1 MIIHTKLKAQNMMQ
15 MQSCSKITYFIR
27 LISKSNYFNTSSV
40 DLKITL
46 LNFEAFEAKKIIKYL
61 RKVFGCTAA
70 VLCNLNFPAL
80 LFIISLYEGESGLG
94 RLLSW
99 QGCVWL
105 TRAGLHLLLRL
116 VNIYFLVIFIR
127 HFSRFFR

>member
-1 MIIHTKLKAQNMMQ
+1 
-15 MQSCSKITYFIR
+15 MQSCSKITYF
-27 LISKSNYFNTSSV
+27 F
-40 DLKITL
+40 
-46 LNFEAFEAKKIIKYL
+46 NFEAKNHSIYLGKI
-61 RKVFGCTAA
+61 FGTA
-70 VLCNLNFPAL
+70 VLCNLNFPAI
-80 LFIISLYEGESGLG
+80 LFIISLKEGESGSG

-105 TRAGLHLLLRL
+105 SRAGLHLLLRL